1 MLWPWRYQLYCKLF
15 LVLLLQ
21 YIKLFRALYLSVF
34 FLMILFLVSTNVAA
48 FIATTS
54 TIALLIS
61 TVAAVVIRYDPLH
74 FFHFLLHFCH
84 MSQHLLI
91 FLLIHC
97 SMFLYFIYTPLF
109 QLFDCC
115 LVQFF
120 LLLKLLWYL
129 SKFIFIN
136 LN

>member
-1 MLWPWRYQLYCKLF
+1 MWPWRYQLHCKLF

-21 YIKLFRALYLSVF
+21 YIKLFRALYLSML
-34 FLMILFLVSTNVAA
+34 FLMIFLLVSTNVTA

-54 TIALLIS
+54 AIALLIS

-74 FFHFLLHFCH
+74 FFHFLLHFSH
-84 MSQHLLI
+84 MCQYLLI
-91 FLLIHC
+91 FLLVHH
-97 SMFLYFIYTPLF
+97 SMFLHFINTPLF

-129 SKFIFIN
+129 NKLILIG